1 MRNHVAAIVVGIV
14 IIAVDIYGISVGRLP
29 LKGIGAIE
37 ITDYPPLFWGYAIV
51 LGALGL
57 TVIVWGLTRLARARR

>member
-14 IIAVDIYGISVGRLP
+14 IITIDVYGISVGRLP

-37 ITDYPPLFWGYAIV
+37 IADEV
-51 LGALGL
+51 
-57 TVIVWGLTRLARARR
+57 